1 MVEEEEKKEGK
12 NIWILFIILLPL
24 LIIALRKYR
33 KGKLYNISFDS
44 ALKKNQTRKISQKI
58 YLKNKII

>member
-44 ALKKNQTRKISQKI
+44 ALKKIKLFI
-58 YLKNKII
+58 LKK

>member
-12 NIWILFIILLPL
+12 NIWILFIILLSL
-24 LIIALRKYR
+24 LTITLRKYR

-44 ALKKNQTRKISQKI
+44 ALKKIKLEKLVKKYT
-58 YLKNKII
+58 